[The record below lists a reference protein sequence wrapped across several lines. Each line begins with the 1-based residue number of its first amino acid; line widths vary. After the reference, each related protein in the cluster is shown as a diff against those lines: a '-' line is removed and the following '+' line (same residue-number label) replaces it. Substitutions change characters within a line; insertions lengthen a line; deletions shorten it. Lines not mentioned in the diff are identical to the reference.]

1 METRALQRFW
11 ERVSG
16 NMDWEV
22 AEGRA
27 GKTDEGEEEI
37 CFNQCNQTVTDLH
50 QSHREIKAG
59 MKKLMTFFLNNL
71 WH

>member
-1 METRALQRFW
+1 METRALQRSR

-27 GKTDEGEEEI
+27 GETDEGRRR
-37 CFNQCNQTVTDLH
+37 NLL
-50 QSHREIKAG
+50 QS
-59 MKKLMTFFLNNL
+59 MQLDSY
-71 WH
+71 